1 MCDRKLISPTVQTDR
16 ELTPDVM
23 EDEEQLQEDEEED
36 DGHGRALGLDLRGKS
51 RDEDGMWKR
60 AAKADG
66 KINQLLL
73 NMRKK

>member
-1 MCDRKLISPTVQTDR
+1 MCDRKLISPTVQTDS

-23 EDEEQLQEDEEED
+23 EDEED

-73 NMRKK
+73 NMRKKIKTNVI